1 MSQLQ
6 LDQAHLR
13 SWVGRTETMTD
24 VIDPGKAAAMAANQV
39 GDHRAGLSI
48 SVGFCMLSR
57 QTHNSLMLWPEV
69 FLRQRICRHRVK
81 PLLK

>member
-24 VIDPGKAAAMAANQV
+24 VIDSGKAAAMAATL
-39 GDHRAGLSI
+39 DL
-48 SVGFCMLSR
+48 
-57 QTHNSLMLWPEV
+57 T
-69 FLRQRICRHRVK
+69 
-81 PLLK
+81 